1 MGNTQPHNK
10 TGRKVVVQKLENA
23 QKTGVLSLSEHKLE
37 HVPPQV
43 FDITKLTT
51 LDLSKNELSTIGDK
65 LGNLQQLKSL
75 NVDENKL
82 TPGTL
87 TAITKLTKLKTLS
100 VNNNLLGKPYNPQ
113 HHQNHHLHLHHG
125 IGHGHNKKPA
135 TTATATTTTTAAAQ
149 QALPPDIPKG
159 LKTLLLSRNSFSNIP
174 PSILLPTNCKSLET
188 LDLSYNNLGT
198 VPDEIQNLKSLR
210 ELNLDNNMIMN
221 LPDGVGKLSKL
232 RVLSLRNNK
241 ISKKTINGGGGQQ
254 SQQQQQPLPESLFTD
269 TAVVDLNLHGNPLT
283 STQLNSFDGFS
294 NFLARRK
301 GVKDKTMSNLDV
313 CGLK

>member
-1 MGNTQPHNK
+1 MS
-10 TGRKVVVQKLENA
+10 R
-23 QKTGVLSLSEHKLE
+23 
-37 HVPPQV
+37 
-43 FDITKLTT
+43 
-51 LDLSKNELSTIGDK
+51 NELSTVGDQ
-65 LGNLQQLKSL
+65 LGNLLQLKSL

-87 TAITKLTKLKTLS
+87 TAISKLTKLKTLS
-100 VNNNLLGKPYNPQ
+100 VNNNLLGKPYSPQ
-113 HHQNHHLHLHHG
+113 QHQNHHHLHLPHG
-125 IGHGHNKKPA
+125 IGHGQNNSKKTSTTVSAA
-135 TTATATTTTTAAAQ
+135 TTPSAQ
-149 QALPPDIPKG
+149 EALPVDIPKG
-159 LKTLLLSRNSFSNIP
+159 LKTLLLSRNYFSNIP
-174 PSILLPTNCKSLET
+174 SSILLPSNCRSLET

-198 VPDEIQNLKSLR
+198 VPDEIQNLTSLR
-210 ELNLDNNMIMN
+210 ELNLDSNMIMN

-241 ISKKTINGGGGQQ
+241 ISKKAKNGGKGPQN
-254 SQQQQQPLPESLFTD
+254 QQQPLPESLFTN

-301 GVKDKTMSNLDV
+301 DVKDKTMSNLDV